1 METFVCVQCRSQL
14 RPGAK
19 FCPVC
24 GAAQP
29 PSPTRQCPHCLS
41 PLRAGA
47 KFCPACGQAV
57 STSGVDATF
66 ELYCPDC
73 KMKLRRGSQFC
84 PGCGRQV
91 NALPVVQAQPQPASL
106 SRHRRWMLIAAI
118 AAIIIFTVIGTLVTI
133 RNKDLGTPE
142 TAIPRVAAT
151 LTAQAAT
158 PTLRAP

>member
-1 METFVCVQCRSQL
+1 MEPLICVQCRSPL

-29 PSPTRQCPHCLS
+29 QSPAHQCPHCLS
-41 PLRAGA
+41 ALRPEA
-47 KFCPACGQAV
+47 KFCSVCGQAV
-57 STSGVDATF
+57 SASGEDVTF

-73 KMKLRRGSQFC
+73 KTTVRSRNQFC
-84 PGCGRQV
+84 PRCGRYLD
-91 NALPVVQAQPQPASL
+91 APPAVQTQTPPASL
-106 SRHRRWMLIAAI
+106 SRRRRWIVIAAVAALIIFIVMGALIA
-118 AAIIIFTVIGTLVTI
+118 I
-133 RNKDLGTPE
+133 RNNDLGTPE